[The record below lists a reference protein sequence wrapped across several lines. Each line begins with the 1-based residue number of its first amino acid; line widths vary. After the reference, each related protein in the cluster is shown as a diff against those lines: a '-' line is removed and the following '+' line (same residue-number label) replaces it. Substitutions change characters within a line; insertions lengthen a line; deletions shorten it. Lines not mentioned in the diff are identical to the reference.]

1 MSNLN
6 DDLNDDL
13 DDDLD
18 SGAGGD
24 AGDDGHDGGDDG
36 TGKPA
41 VRIGEQDDGSA
52 VLVLDDK
59 AAADVSDPDAPK
71 EGDTDEAAL
80 EAKRA
85 QRREE
90 RAEQKR
96 KRAEREERNRREL
109 ASEREARKAL
119 EQRLAIIERR
129 SEGSELAQ
137 VDEGIKR
144 AAQQYN
150 YQKEVLAAA
159 QAAGNGAATAEAIEK
174 MLTARQQHDQ
184 LTNVKTAYQ
193 QRQAAPP
200 PLDPRLKN
208 LAEKFMERNTWF
220 KAEGNDADSQ
230 VTRALDNSL
239 VSEGFDPKTEGYW
252 DELQNR
258 IKKYLPHR
266 IASGKLAS
274 QGTSDSNSKPRS
286 VVSGSTRD
294 SAASV
299 GNPATFKLS
308 ADRVNALKES
318 GLWDDPKKR
327 DEAVRRYR
335 EYDKANGKA

>member
-1 MSNLN
+1 MS
-6 DDLNDDL
+6 DVIDDL
-13 DDDLD
+13 DDLDDHDDLGG
-18 SGAGGD
+18 GAGADDNGGGAD
-24 AGDDGHDGGDDG
+24 GSDGAGQ
-36 TGKPA
+36 PA
-41 VRIGEQDDGSA
+41 VKVGEQDDGSA
-52 VLVLDDK
+52 VIDLN
-59 AAADVSDPDAPK
+59 AADEGAPDPAAPK
-71 EGDTDEAAL
+71 EPDSEEAAI
-80 EAKRA
+80 EARRA

-96 KRAEREERNRREL
+96 KRQEREERNRREL

-119 EQRLAIIERR
+119 EQRLAVIERR

-137 VDEGIKR
+137 LDEGIKR

-159 QAAGNGAATAEAIEK
+159 QTAGNGAAAAEAIEK
-174 MLTARQQHDQ
+174 MLASRQQHDQ
-184 LTNVKTAYQ
+184 LTNVKQAYQ
-193 QRQAAPP
+193 QRQAAPA
-200 PLDPRLKN
+200 PLDPRLKTH
-208 LAEKFMERNTWF
+208 AEKFMADNSWF
-220 KAEGNDADSQ
+220 KAEGNDPDSQ

-239 VSEGFDPKTEGYW
+239 VAEGYDPKTAGYW

-266 IASGKLAS
+266 IASSKLPS
-274 QGTSDSNSKPRS
+274 QGTTDSNSKPKS
-286 VVSGSTRD
+286 IVSGSTRD

-327 DEAVRRYR
+327 LEAVKRYR